1 MGFGLAA
8 KQYILMAGPV
18 GLNKEFAGCFHGS
31 MRFIDGAFATTLW
44 DVKMIS
50 NTF

>member
-1 MGFGLAA
+1 MRLGMAATYETFKAELA
-8 KQYILMAGPV
+8 IL
-18 GLNKEFAGCFHGS
+18 NQEFADCFHGS
-31 MRFIDGAFATTLW
+31 TRFIDGAFASTLW